1 MKKDILAKCINI
13 IFHPILMPTIFA
25 VVIYYSTIFSGLF
38 TNSKSMM
45 TLLPFI
51 TLTTVMIPLLC
62 YFILSK
68 TKFYAELKK
77 QNYKWDSLFI
87 ICEAVILCA
96 IYKTFFNI
104 DVPTII
110 YRFFIL
116 NSIFLVILSLISF
129 FKKIDLH
136 SIAWG
141 ELLGIYINLLHT
153 NMTIKE
159 APLLIILLI
168 IGVVGWARI
177 KTDNS
182 MTLKYIV
189 GTIIGC
195 LFTMATF

>member
-1 MKKDILAKCINI
+1 
-13 IFHPILMPTIFA
+13 MPTIFA

-104 DVPTII
+104 DIPTII